1 MYAEAA
7 QTNEPIVK
15 IIDHDLKKNYE
26 RDGYAIVRNVID
38 PDLAME
44 IENHIKWL
52 SGKHPNTRP
61 EAFHHDM
68 LIHDPFIHHLLH
80 QEKILDKV
88 QEVIGT
94 DVITHMSGNKAEVQD
109 YMASTWIAAKP
120 PQFYVT
126 QM

>member
-1 MYAEAA
+1 MFNWFPTIQPSINSLVDRLIATEVALREV
-7 QTNEPIVK
+7 Q
-15 IIDHDLKKNYE
+15 E
-26 RDGYAIVRNVID
+26 RLDMVEGTQAPNPQPGR
-38 PDLAME
+38 DLALGE
-44 IENHIKWL
+44 Y
-52 SGKHPNTRP
+52 S
-61 EAFHHDM
+61 AQFHQYS
-68 LIHDPFIHHLLH
+68 PTEELL
-80 QEKILDKV
+80 L